1 VSLVARSDPDEAVEV
16 LHPVMILE
24 NDKAVLGGSARR
36 MPPWRLRWIRV
47 LVPFLVPLQVACGT
61 GDEPPA
67 AHVRPVRTVT
77 IAERDVGV
85 PIVLTG
91 SIQAEDEAPLAFRI
105 SGRMVERSVGLGARV
120 RAGQVV
126 ARLEPQNE
134 QNSLRAARANLA
146 AAQGQ
151 LTNARNNL
159 RRQEPLA
166 ARGAVSQAELDRARE
181 GFQTASSQVEAA
193 KAQLE
198 LAQDQ
203 LGFTQLVADAAGVIT
218 AVGAEPGEVVSA
230 GRMVVTLARE
240 SGRDAVFDVPGQVL
254 RSAPG
259 NVQVTVSLK
268 DDPGVTAVGRVR
280 EVAPQADPVTR
291 TFEVRVGLT
300 DPPADMLLG
309 ATVTGR
315 IDAVSGAEIG
325 IPAAALTQHD
335 GEPAVWVVDP
345 ATTTVSMRAID
356 VLRYEPDAIVVS
368 SGLAP
373 GDIVVT
379 AGVQALHPGQKIRI
393 LPSPS

>member
-1 VSLVARSDPDEAVEV
+1 M